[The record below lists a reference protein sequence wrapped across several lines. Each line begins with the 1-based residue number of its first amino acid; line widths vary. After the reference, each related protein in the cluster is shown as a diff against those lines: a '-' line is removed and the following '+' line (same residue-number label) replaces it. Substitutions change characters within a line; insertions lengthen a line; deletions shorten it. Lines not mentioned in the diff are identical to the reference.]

1 MSSRNH
7 NSTSAARVLRSGS
20 IWKGSS
26 PFHWGVILSAAV
38 FQAERRISRGPKRKL
53 SQYRV
58 FQSLVLLAAT
68 ACGEA
73 WGQAM
78 SKGIMSPPANV
89 RPPYLEN
96 VGIEQHLDGQVPPD
110 LTFVDDTGRSVKLGD
125 YFGKKPLI
133 LNLVYYNCTMLC
145 GEALAGLTGA
155 MKMVKFDVGK
165 EFEVVTVSF
174 NPQETPAIAAVK
186 KKDYLARYGRPGA
199 ASGWHFLT
207 GPPDSINALTKAVG
221 FQYQYDPKN
230 NQYAHA
236 TAIMVLT
243 PQGHISRYFYGVD
256 FPPKDLRMGLVEASQ
271 GKIGNAVDQVLLYCY
286 HYDPATGKYGAVVSN
301 ILKLGAGLTIVSLGG
316 LLLILFRLEKV
327 APRRSANY
335 QGPGQ
340 ARPSQTGPNQARY
353 VR

>member
-1 MSSRNH
+1 MVRASSSHVGTAAPGCPVERS
-7 NSTSAARVLRSGS
+7 STALSVSVGRLRHYRILTLLVFFASIASG
-20 IWKGSS
+20 
-26 PFHWGVILSAAV
+26 
-38 FQAERRISRGPKRKL
+38 
-53 SQYRV
+53 
-58 FQSLVLLAAT
+58 QS
-68 ACGEA
+68 
-73 WGQAM
+73 M
-78 SKGIMSPPANV
+78 SKGIMSPPASV

-110 LTFVDDTGRSVKLGD
+110 LSFIDDTGRTVQLGD

-174 NPQETPAIAAVK
+174 NPQETPEIAAAK

-199 ASGWHFLT
+199 TPGWHFLT
-207 GPPDSINALTKAVG
+207 GPPESINALTKAVG
-221 FQYQYDPKN
+221 FQYQYDPNIK
-230 NQYAHA
+230 QYAHA

-243 PQGHISRYFYGVD
+243 PEGRISRYFYGVD
-256 FPPKDLRMGLVEASQ
+256 FPPKDLRMGLVEASE

-286 HYDPATGKYGAVVSN
+286 HYDPATGKYGAIVSN
-301 ILKLGAGLTIVSLGG
+301 ILRLGAGVTIVFLGA

-327 APRRSANY
+327 APRRNW
-335 QGPGQ
+335 
-340 ARPSQTGPNQARY
+340 NQNHATRT
-353 VR
+353 

>member
-1 MSSRNH
+1 MS
-7 NSTSAARVLRSGS
+7 APRV
-20 IWKGSS
+20 IQNE
-26 PFHWGVILSAAV
+26 GVILSAAV
-38 FQAERRISRGPKRKL
+38 LQAERRISQQPVSRGLRTKL
-53 SQYRV
+53 SQ
-58 FQSLVLLAAT
+58 FLTLALLAT
-68 ACGEA
+68 TA

-110 LTFVDDTGRSVKLGD
+110 LTFVDDTGRTVQLGD

-165 EFEVVTVSF
+165 EFDVVTVSF
-174 NPQETPAIAAVK
+174 NPQETPEIAAAK
-186 KKDYLARYGRPGA
+186 KKDYLARYGRPNA
-199 ASGWHFLT
+199 SSGWHFLT
-207 GPPDSINALTKAVG
+207 GPPESINALTKAVG
-221 FQYQYDPKN
+221 FQYQYDPKI

-243 PQGHISRYFYGVD
+243 PQGRISRYFYGVD

-271 GKIGNAVDQVLLYCY
+271 GKIGNLTDQVLLYCY
-286 HYDPATGKYGAVVSN
+286 HYDPATGKYGAVVN
-301 ILKLGAGLTIVSLGG
+301 NMLRLGAAVTIVFLGA

-327 APRRSANY
+327 APRRAW
-335 QGPGQ
+335 GQ
-340 ARPSQTGPNQARY
+340 VTSGQVRPSKTGY